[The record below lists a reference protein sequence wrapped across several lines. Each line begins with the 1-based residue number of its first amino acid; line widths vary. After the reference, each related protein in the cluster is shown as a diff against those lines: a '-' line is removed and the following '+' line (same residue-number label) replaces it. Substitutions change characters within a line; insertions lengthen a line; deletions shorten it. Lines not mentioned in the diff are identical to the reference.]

1 MDQERQ
7 VKILEATF
15 NYIDD
20 IIVSCVV
27 DDESQTRANIETRLE
42 EDLRSVIDADHREVI
57 IEASIRLNEMTYE
70 QLSELKYLL
79 SDDEDIQEEEEE
91 EEEVDTSVYF
101 DLDLPIRVR
110 LLESDLFDKI
120 AILNDKG
127 EKEVYEHLGRFLYKS
142 KYILR
147 LKRLPQSRAEEA
159 KAPKR
164 NLFFEHV
171 LEEDPEKDS
180 LVRITDKKLLT
191 ELRKEAKFLFGF

>member
-147 LKRLPQSRAEEA
+147 LKRLPQSRAEEV